1 MELIRDNTVAALHRT
16 MVVLRQELEMK
27 NNMIIKLMKRKHHTK
42 SRSVNRNDL
51 HPGER
56 SLLRPGRRRV
66 NKVRRSYDNLKTM

>member
-1 MELIRDNTVAALHRT
+1 MEVIRENTVAALHRT

-51 HPGER
+51 HPAK
-56 SLLRPGRRRV
+56 RPGRKRV
-66 NKVRRSYDNLKTM
+66 NKVRRSYDNLKKM